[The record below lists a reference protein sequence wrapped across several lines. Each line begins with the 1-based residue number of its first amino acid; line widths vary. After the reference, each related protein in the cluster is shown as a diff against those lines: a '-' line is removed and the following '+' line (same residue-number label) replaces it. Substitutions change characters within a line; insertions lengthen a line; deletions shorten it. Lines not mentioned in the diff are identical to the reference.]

1 MYGSL
6 EEYERVNE
14 SQTWEA
20 TRPVPKNIVATDL
33 EVTTD
38 ENGFELE
45 VTTDTGELLVIN
57 VQDLSVLYALERGTA
72 RVSEYL
78 DEGGRRLARRLAP

>member
-20 TRPVPKNIVATDL
+20 TRPVPKNIVATDI

-38 ENGFELE
+38 ESGFQLE

-57 VQDLSVLYALERGTA
+57 VQDLRVLYALERETA
-72 RVSEYL
+72 IVSEYL
-78 DEGGRRLARRLAP
+78 DEGGRRLARRLAS